1 MPIPGRQISPMV
13 IAKHVIL
20 SAAKNLPSL
29 VFYAGADVLPLRYPH
44 AQIARGWSNAAIDPS
59 STWRPPQDDSLC
71 RYLADRF
78 RQWSLQSMSF

>member
-44 AQIARGWSNAAIDPS
+44 AQIARGWSNAAVDPS
-59 STWRPPQDDSLC
+59 STWRPPQDDSIG
-71 RYLADRF
+71 AGMTETF
-78 RQWSLQSMSF
+78 RLWLLQNMSF